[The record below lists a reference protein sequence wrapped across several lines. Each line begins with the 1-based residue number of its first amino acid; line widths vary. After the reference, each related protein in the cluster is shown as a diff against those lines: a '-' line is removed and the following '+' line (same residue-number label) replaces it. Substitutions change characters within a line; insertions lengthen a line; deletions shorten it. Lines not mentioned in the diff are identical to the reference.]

1 MPAIEPLRVA
11 CERFVQAVRDRR
23 PTPSD
28 GRAGAAVVE
37 VLEAMTA
44 SLAASGSRCG

>member
-1 MPAIEPLRVA
+1 MRSGDIHIPKVPAVEPLRIA

-28 GRAGAAVVE
+28 GRAGAAWW
-37 VLEAMTA
+37 
-44 SLAASGSRCG
+44 RCWRP